1 MAALEDILAPPAPR
15 PEAYVEP
22 ISQLH
27 NQAHQNLTVDGLERE
42 DEEEIRNPPSTR
54 RQLERMH
61 QLFRTNLISDKQGN
75 VLSAKEPWSWVQAG
89 DPRAC
94 LQWNEDPHARKPVAD
109 RARRTD
115 LQQLHQAPSSASE
128 KRYGIEPDVV
138 TLAAAVHSF
147 ARGKRPKKAE
157 EMFEMILMRGQT
169 RADVVSFNALIDAWV
184 KAEDVQ
190 RAKYWLERMLEVGVE
205 PTVISYTTV
214 LNAYAKQGNIEAAEE
229 IMEQMK
235 SKQLE

>member
-1 MAALEDILAPPAPR
+1 R
-15 PEAYVEP
+15 PF
-22 ISQLH
+22 
-27 NQAHQNLTVDGLERE
+27 TWW
-42 DEEEIRNPPSTR
+42 T
-54 RQLERMH
+54 QLEGNCSKEWITERRSSSRSGTGLYIGPCH
-61 QLFRTNLISDKQGN
+61 QLR
-75 VLSAKEPWSWVQAG
+75 
-89 DPRAC
+89 
-94 LQWNEDPHARKPVAD
+94 
-109 RARRTD
+109 
-115 LQQLHQAPSSASE
+115 
-128 KRYGIEPDVV
+128 
-138 TLAAAVHSF
+138 
-147 ARGKRPKKAE
+147 
-157 EMFEMILMRGQT
+157 FEMILMRGQT